1 MNKYYFSTLLGLY
14 MLSSFLDTAVSQP
27 LAAATASDTA
37 AVGTCKIS
45 TWGESCFVEYTCSGP
60 ETIIMNRENSRI
72 DCKERPLAT
81 DEDACHKIDLNHIRC
96 VLTKDPAADSCYRYD
111 CTWKKVSGHRINVKV
126 LAPPSNE
133 SGEVLVE
140 IQSVLG
146 ALEAAISLIFLILLS
161 LTLCCC
167 GGPDLF
173 FMIFIG
179 AWLAGDDDEYGSSR
193 GRC

>member
-1 MNKYYFSTLLGLY
+1 MNKYYLSTLLALH
-14 MLSSFLDTAVSQP
+14 MLSSFLDRAASQP
-27 LAAATASDTA
+27 LAAPTGADTA
-37 AVGTCKIS
+37 FGTCKIS

-72 DCKERPLAT
+72 DCKERPLTT

-96 VLTKDPAADSCYRYD
+96 VLTKDPAPDSCYRYD
-111 CTWKKVSGHRINVKV
+111 CTWKKVPGYRINVRV
-126 LAPPSNE
+126 LTPPSNE

-140 IQSVLG
+140 IQSVMA

-173 FMIFIG
+173 FVIFIG
-179 AWLAGDDDEYGSSR
+179 GWLIGDDDDEYGSSR